1 MPMNKSAKKSAL
13 RRRELPDGHAAPCW
27 DPRPDTRGRPTE
39 TRFVTRLSRRGL
51 PCVENDANLTRDNE
65 GNLVGQWVR
74 VKSGEALSRE
84 RRLFP
89 ERFRVMDYED
99 EDEDEAPTH
108 LHSLRK

>member
-1 MPMNKSAKKSAL
+1 MPTNKSAKKSVL
-13 RRRELPDGHAAPCW
+13 RRRELPDGHAAPSV
-27 DPRPDTRGRPTE
+27 DALRETRCRPTE

-51 PCVENDANLTRDNE
+51 PCVENDANLTRDSE

-99 EDEDEAPTH
+99 DYDDAPTH

>member
-1 MPMNKSAKKSAL
+1 MNKSAKKSL
-13 RRRELPDGHAAPCW
+13 RRRRELPDGHAAPSL
-27 DPRPDTRGRPTE
+27 DSLRYHEGVRPTE

-51 PCVENDANLTRDNE
+51 PCVENDANLTRDSE

-99 EDEDEAPTH
+99 DYDEAPTH